1 MLDDMQIETEGRI
14 RVEDASGS
22 MRGTRNAGKVP
33 VIEPDGFDFPCRGR
47 APRIYAKRTRRG
59 SIRPNFTG
67 RISFPLLH
75 EHPPPPPLPSPP
87 PRPLVSAAFRA

>member
-47 APRIYAKRTRRG
+47 ARIYAKRTRRG

-75 EHPPPPPLPSPP
+75 EHPLPLPPP